1 MKKVILSQNTKIA
14 VFYDTLDNPEIENLV
29 ENSFG
34 SITKGIINKEEK
46 LFVKAGQYKISS
58 SVKENKYISVPKNY
72 WLIIDGM
79 FVNNKKIMIEK
90 IKIISQEKFYDNYEI
105 IANEPDLFSQTEDTE
120 DDEQSIKCKK
130 IQIKKLNKH
139 IEKLGMNTDLSDVEV
154 TETENGTPVI
164 KIDLDKKKNKKA

>member
-79 FVNNKKIMIEK
+79 FVSNKKIMIEK
-90 IKIISQEKFYDNYEI
+90 IKLISQEKFYDNYEI

-120 DDEQSIKCKK
+120 YDEQSIKCKE

-139 IEKLGMNTDLSDVEV
+139 IEKLGMNTDLSNAEI

>member
-79 FVNNKKIMIEK
+79 FVSNKKIMIEK
-90 IKIISQEKFYDNYEI
+90 IKLISQEKFYDNYEI
-105 IANEPDLFSQTEDTE
+105 IANEPNLFSQTEDTE
-120 DDEQSIKCKK
+120 DDEQSIKRKK
-130 IQIKKLNKH
+130 IQNKH
-139 IEKLGMNTDLSDVEV
+139 IENLGMNTDLSNVEI
-154 TETENGTPVI
+154 TETENGTPII

>member
-14 VFYDTLDNPEIENLV
+14 VFYDTLDNPEIENLI

-46 LFVKAGQYKISS
+46 LFVKVGQYKISS

-79 FVNNKKIMIEK
+79 FVGNKKIMIEK
-90 IKIISQEKFYDNYEI
+90 IKLISQEKFYDNYKI
-105 IANEPDLFSQTEDTE
+105 IANEPNLFSQTEDTE

-130 IQIKKLNKH
+130 IQNKH
-139 IEKLGMNTDLSDVEV
+139 IENLGMNTDLSNAEI

>member
-1 MKKVILSQNTKIA
+1 MKKVILIQNTKIA
-14 VFYDTLDNPEIENLV
+14 VFYDTLDNPEIENLI

-34 SITKGIINKEEK
+34 SITKGIINKEKK

-58 SVKENKYISVPKNY
+58 SVKENKYISVPENY

-90 IKIISQEKFYDNYEI
+90 IKLISQEKFYDNYEI

-139 IEKLGMNTDLSDVEV
+139 IEKLGMNTDLSNVEI

-164 KIDLDKKKNKKA
+164 KIDLDKKNNKKA

>member
-58 SVKENKYISVPKNY
+58 SVKENKYI
-72 WLIIDGM
+72 
-79 FVNNKKIMIEK
+79 
-90 IKIISQEKFYDNYEI
+90 
-105 IANEPDLFSQTEDTE
+105 TE

-130 IQIKKLNKH
+130 IQNKH
-139 IEKLGMNTDLSDVEV
+139 IENLGMNTDLSNVEI

>member
-34 SITKGIINKEEK
+34 SVTKGIINKEEK

-120 DDEQSIKCKK
+120 D
-130 IQIKKLNKH
+130 
-139 IEKLGMNTDLSDVEV
+139 TDLSNAEI
-154 TETENGTPVI
+154 TETENSTPVI

>member
-58 SVKENKYISVPKNY
+58 LVKENKYISVPKNY

-79 FVNNKKIMIEK
+79 FVGNKKIMIEK
-90 IKIISQEKFYDNYEI
+90 IKLISKEKFYDNYKI
-105 IANEPDLFSQTEDTE
+105 ISNEPNLFSQTEDTE

-139 IEKLGMNTDLSDVEV
+139 IENLGMNTDLSNVEI

>member
-1 MKKVILSQNTKIA
+1 MKKVILSQNSKIA
-14 VFYDTLDNPEIENLV
+14 VFYNTLDNPEIENLI

-58 SVKENKYISVPKNY
+58 SVKKNKYISVPENF

-139 IEKLGMNTDLSDVEV
+139 IEKLGMNTDLSNAEI

>member
-79 FVNNKKIMIEK
+79 FVGNKKIMIEK
-90 IKIISQEKFYDNYEI
+90 IKLISQEKFYDNYEI
-105 IANEPDLFSQTEDTE
+105 IANEPNLFSQTEDTE
-120 DDEQSIKCKK
+120 DDEQSIKRKK
-130 IQIKKLNKH
+130 IQNKH
-139 IEKLGMNTDLSDVEV
+139 IENLGMNTDLSNVEV

>member
-79 FVNNKKIMIEK
+79 FVGNKKIMIEK
-90 IKIISQEKFYDNYEI
+90 IKLISQEKFYDNYEI
-105 IANEPDLFSQTEDTE
+105 IANEPNLFSQTEDTE

-130 IQIKKLNKH
+130 IQNKH
-139 IEKLGMNTDLSDVEV
+139 IKKLGMNTDLSNVEI

>member
-79 FVNNKKIMIEK
+79 FVGNKKIMIEK
-90 IKIISQEKFYDNYEI
+90 IKLISQEKFYDNYEI
-105 IANEPDLFSQTEDTE
+105 VNEPNLFSQTEDTE

-130 IQIKKLNKH
+130 IQNKH
-139 IEKLGMNTDLSDVEV
+139 IENLSMNTDLSNVEI

>member
-79 FVNNKKIMIEK
+79 FVSNKKIMIEK
-90 IKIISQEKFYDNYEI
+90 IKLISQEKFYDNYEI
-105 IANEPDLFSQTEDTE
+105 IANEPNLFSQTEDTE
-120 DDEQSIKCKK
+120 DDEQSIKRKK
-130 IQIKKLNKH
+130 IQNKH
-139 IEKLGMNTDLSDVEV
+139 IENLGMNTDLSNVEI